1 MRTDMIVSV
10 SGRWKIKVLSGQL
23 ALRFCPSDGFGI
35 TSVATSLHT
44 KVERTL

>member
-1 MRTDMIVSV
+1 MRTDMMVSV
-10 SGRWKIKVLSGQL
+10 SGRWKIRVLSRQL

-35 TSVATSLHT
+35 TSVATSRRA